1 MITIKFDITT
11 DNDDYILNKQKN
23 YSYAF
28 RKLYK
33 HLDKISDPKYLDY
46 IKTKFKLSVYE
57 LNCLKIDLNMKLN
70 QIQTIKENLEKE
82 ILENTKEIER
92 LSKIKNKTI
101 KEIKTQF
108 KLNKKIERQN
118 KSLSK
123 DI

>member
-33 HLDKISDPKYLDY
+33 HSDKISDPKYLDY

-57 LNCLKIDLNMKLN
+57 LNCL
-70 QIQTIKENLEKE
+70 
-82 ILENTKEIER
+82 
-92 LSKIKNKTI
+92 
-101 KEIKTQF
+101 
-108 KLNKKIERQN
+108 
-118 KSLSK
+118 
-123 DI
+123 